1 MISTVG
7 ELVVFAG
14 ALLILVAGIGVI
26 RLRDVLS
33 RMHALAKASTA
44 GVVLVLLGAALV
56 LRSTA
61 DVTSVLLAAVLQLLT
76 SPVSATLVSRATY
89 RAPGIPHPLDA
100 GDDLADDGGEGR

>member
-1 MISTVG
+1 MIALAGEVVMLVG
-7 ELVVFAG
+7 AV
-14 ALLILVAGIGVI
+14 LILVAGIGVI

-44 GVVLVLLGAALV
+44 GVVLVLLGSALV
-56 LRSTA
+56 LRSPA
-61 DVTSVLLAAVLQLLT
+61 DVTSVVLAAVLQILT

-100 GDDLADDGGEGR
+100 GDDLADDGR